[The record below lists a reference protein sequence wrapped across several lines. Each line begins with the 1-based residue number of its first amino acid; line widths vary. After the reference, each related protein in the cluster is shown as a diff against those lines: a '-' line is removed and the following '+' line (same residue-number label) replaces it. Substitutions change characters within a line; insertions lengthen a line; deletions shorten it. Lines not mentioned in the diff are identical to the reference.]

1 MWKAKQIEW
10 IDIELTSFCNISC
23 QGCFRVISKY
33 ADDINNKQVLSYDLI
48 KKRFQ
53 KEDFPN
59 IKIINF
65 CGSVDEPT
73 THPEFFA
80 ILEYFKEWNC
90 HINIAT
96 NGSTKTDQ
104 WWARVGDL
112 LKDTSHAVTWGI
124 DGADSTSE
132 LYRVGSNFLKV
143 QKNFRAFIKAGGCAI
158 WQFIVFEHNEHQH
171 EDAKQ
176 KATAEG
182 FSSFKTIYSH
192 RKVGPKAVENKI
204 EETPYIDCKYLAQ
217 QRIFVNH
224 MGNVIPCC
232 HLNSETLEW
241 AAGRN
246 NLTSYGDMLND
257 EGGKLAINLEYN
269 TLEEIVEGDVF
280 NNIVD
285 SWKDFSIPKCYQ
297 TCKKK
302 KHDKFIKE
310 RL

>member
-48 KKRFQ
+48 KKRFK

-80 ILEYFKEWNC
+80 ILEYFKQWNC

-176 KATAEG
+176 LATAEG

>member
-48 KKRFQ
+48 KKRFK

-176 KATAEG
+176 KATDEG

-285 SWKDFSIPKCYQ
+285 SWNEK
-297 TCKKK
+297 
-302 KHDKFIKE
+302 
-310 RL
+310 